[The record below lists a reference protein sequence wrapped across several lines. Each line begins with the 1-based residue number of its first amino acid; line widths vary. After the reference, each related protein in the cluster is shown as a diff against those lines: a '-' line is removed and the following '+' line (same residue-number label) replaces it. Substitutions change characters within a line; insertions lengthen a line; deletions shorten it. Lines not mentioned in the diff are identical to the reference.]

1 MEQAALIQKL
11 PMRFRQEVTET
22 DFEGLEEIRLRAGWP
37 MELYYGSQNIRLI
50 GRVCAADVTEML
62 NYLTGYSLYAYEEE
76 MKQGYFTIKGGHRVG
91 LVGHTSMEDVQGN
104 GGKIADMVDISGL
117 NIRIAHEKRGISLP
131 FIPYI
136 RKGGG
141 IHNTLFVAPPGVGK
155 TTYLRDTIRI
165 LSAGEDGGPGL
176 KVCVVDERSEIA
188 ACYMGVPQNDLGP
201 RTDVLDN
208 CPKQQG
214 MQMLLRSMSPQII
227 AVDELGSREEV
238 STLCNALYS
247 GSKVLGTIH
256 ASTIGELTEK
266 SSMKTLVER
275 HMIGRY
281 ILLKRDAESRR
292 SFEIYDEKFQR
303 LC

>member
-1 MEQAALIQKL
+1 MIQKL
-11 PMRFRQEVTET
+11 PLRFRQEVTEE
-22 DFEGLEEIRLRAGWP
+22 DFDGLEEIRLRTGWP

-76 MKQGYFTIKGGHRVG
+76 IKQGYFTIKGGHRVG
-91 LVGHTSMEDVQGN
+91 IVGHTSMEEGAW
-104 GGKIADMVDISGL
+104 GSSEKIAGMVDISGI
-117 NIRIAHEKRGISLP
+117 NIRIAHEKRGVSLP
-131 FIPYI
+131 LIPYI
-136 RKGGG
+136 RKGEG

-165 LSAGEDGGPGL
+165 LSGGEDGGSRL

-188 ACYMGVPQNDLGP
+188 ACHMGVPQNDLGP

-227 AVDELGSREEV
+227 AVDELGSEEEV
-238 STLCNALYS
+238 LMLCNALYS
-247 GSKVLGTIH
+247 GSKVLGTVH
-256 ASTIGELTEK
+256 AATIEELLEK

-281 ILLKRDAESRR
+281 IVLKRDAKSCR

-303 LC
+303 IC